1 MRVLTLE
8 EIKEYLRVD
17 SDEDDTLINLFMEYA
32 KEEIEDSTGV
42 KFNKEG
48 NSETYNMAM
57 LIIIADRYENRAST
71 DTEFKVNN
79 ILSSIYTRLK
89 AGVIDEWEGIS

>member
-89 AGVIDEWEGIS
+89 AGVIDE

>member
-48 NSETYNMAM
+48 NSETYNMAI

-89 AGVIDEWEGIS
+89 AGVIDE

>member
-17 SDEDDTLINLFMEYA
+17 SDGDDTLINLFTEYA

-42 KFNKEG
+42 KFNREG

-79 ILSSIYTRLK
+79 ILSCIYTRLK
-89 AGVIDEWEGIS
+89 AGVINE

>member
-8 EIKEYLRVD
+8 NIKEYLRVD
-17 SDEDDTLINLFMEYA
+17 SDEDDTLINLFAEYA

-89 AGVIDEWEGIS
+89 AGVINE

>member
-8 EIKEYLRVD
+8 NIKEYLRVD
-17 SDEDDTLINLFMEYA
+17 SDEDDTLINLFTEYA

-42 KFNKEG
+42 KFNEEG

-57 LIIIADRYENRAST
+57 LIVIADRGIISAHTFLYSLYSLLSPKFPST
-71 DTEFKVNN
+71 
-79 ILSSIYTRLK
+79 ICSL
-89 AGVIDEWEGIS
+89 

>member
-1 MRVLTLE
+1 MRVLALGN
-8 EIKEYLRVD
+8 IKEYLRVD
-17 SDEDDTLINLFMEYA
+17 SDEDDTLINLFTEYA

-42 KFNKEG
+42 KFNEEG

-57 LIIIADRYENRAST
+57 LIVIADRYENRAST

-89 AGVIDEWEGIS
+89 AGVIDE

>member
-8 EIKEYLRVD
+8 NIKEYLRVD
-17 SDEDDTLINLFMEYA
+17 SDEDDTLINLFAEYA

-89 AGVIDEWEGIS
+89 AGIINE

>member
-8 EIKEYLRVD
+8 NIKEYLRVD
-17 SDEDDTLINLFMEYA
+17 SDEDDILIETLADYA
-32 KEEIEDSTGV
+32 REEIEDSTGV
-42 KFNKEG
+42 KFNEEG

-89 AGVIDEWEGIS
+89 AGVINE

>member
-48 NSETYNMAM
+48 NSETYNIAM

-79 ILSSIYTRLK
+79 ILSCIYTRLK
-89 AGVIDEWEGIS
+89 AGVINE

>member
-8 EIKEYLRVD
+8 NIKEYLRVD
-17 SDEDDTLINLFMEYA
+17 SDEDDTLIRMLEDYA

-42 KFNKEG
+42 PFNIEG
-48 NSETYNMAM
+48 NSETYNMAV
-57 LIIIADRYENRAST
+57 LIIIADRYENRSST

-89 AGVIDEWEGIS
+89 AGVTNV

>member
-8 EIKEYLRVD
+8 NIKEYLRVD
-17 SDEDDTLINLFMEYA
+17 SDEDDILIETLADYA
-32 KEEIEDSTGV
+32 REEIEDSTGV
-42 KFNKEG
+42 KFNEEG

-79 ILSSIYTRLK
+79 ILSCIYTRLK
-89 AGVIDEWEGIS
+89 AGVMNE